1 MEFAKR
7 VIAAVVTAAIIG
19 GCASTGG
26 GGGGAVTATYTD
38 GSTRELTLQEFIGCL
53 YTLLLF
59 CGPEAGQS
67 QGGGGQAQVPP
78 FTSWSAVRHQQ
89 ERVRLSGPEVQVA
102 YSSAAEGTLDEVSAP
117 AFAGSGSVIVYY
129 DLKDQF
135 GTFDRGSVFNGWLY
149 SGQYGA
155 PRYPGQPGIDVPKNF
170 LNPGNEPTPFADL
183 NTMDVGV
190 IANPYALGWN
200 YQSFGAWNDHATGIA
215 NGIMGATSY
224 GAATPAQ
231 SVPAGGTATFSGK
244 VGGLYASPEGLGSMA
259 VAELSVGVNFSARSL
274 SIASSSTTLSRDLR
288 AATAAPQLDL
298 SGTLRY
304 APGSSSFSGTLV
316 NAGGTMSGTS
326 SGRFY
331 GPAAEELGGVFTL
344 RSAAGPET
352 FVGAYGAKR

>member
-1 MEFAKR
+1 MEIAKR
-7 VIAAVVTAAIIG
+7 LIAPALAATMIG
-19 GCASTGG
+19 GCASGG
-26 GGGGAVTATYTD
+26 GSQGDVTATYSD
-38 GSTRELTLQEFIGCL
+38 GSTREMTLAEFVGCL
-53 YTLLLF
+53 YTLFLF

-67 QGGGGQAQVPP
+67 QGSAGQAQVPP
-78 FTSWSAVRHQQ
+78 FTSWSAVRRQQ
-89 ERVRLSGPEVQVA
+89 ERVTLAGPEVQVA
-102 YSSAAEGTLDEVSAP
+102 YSNATDGTLDEVSVP
-117 AFAGSGSVIVYY
+117 AFAGSKSVLVYY

-135 GTFDRGSVFNGWLY
+135 GTFDRGSVFNAWLY

-200 YQSFGAWNDHATGIA
+200 YQSFGAWNDHATGFA

-231 SVPAGGTATFSGK
+231 SVPASGAATFSGK
-244 VGGLYASPEGLGSMA
+244 LGGLYVSPEGLGSMA
-259 VAELSVGVNFSARSL
+259 VAELTVGANFSARSL
-274 SIASSSTTLSRDLR
+274 SIASSGTTLSRDLR
-288 AATAAPQLDL
+288 ATIAAPQLDL

-304 APGSSSFSGTLV
+304 APGSNAFSGTLA
-316 NAGGTMSGTS
+316 NAGGTLSGTS
-326 SGRFY
+326 NGRFY
-331 GPAAEELGGVFTL
+331 GPAAEELGGVFAL
-344 RSAAGPET
+344 ESAITVET